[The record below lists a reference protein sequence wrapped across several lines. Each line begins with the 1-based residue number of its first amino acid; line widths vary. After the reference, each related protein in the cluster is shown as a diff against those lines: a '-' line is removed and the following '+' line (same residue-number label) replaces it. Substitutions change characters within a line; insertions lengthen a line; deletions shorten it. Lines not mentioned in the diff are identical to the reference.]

1 MNRSPLLP
9 ERTGVGSVTEEVPM
23 MWWGGYH
30 YWGSGYHWWWAGLVV
45 MAVFMVVCFAV
56 MALMMGRGRMSTC
69 MGGMFGSWRQHSGRH
84 ETDAPE
90 RILDE
95 RLARG
100 EIDIEEYRRIQE
112 TLARPGAGR
121 LAGDR
126 WCGRCAD
133 CSQRVLAGY
142 VRVHRGH
149 LIRACHGRPPR
160 HL

>member
-1 MNRSPLLP
+1 M
-9 ERTGVGSVTEEVPM
+9 TEEVPM

-56 MALMMGRGRMSTC
+56 MALMMGHGRMSTC

-112 TLARPGAGR
+112 TLAEINSPAG
-121 LAGDR
+121 GEEKV
-126 WCGRCAD
+126 G
-133 CSQRVLAGY
+133 SQQ
-142 VRVHRGH
+142 
-149 LIRACHGRPPR
+149 
-160 HL
+160 